1 MGALTADYDG
11 YALVAKAVGTKMAE
25 HLKKGT
31 SGEK

>member
-25 HLKKGT
+25 HLKRT
-31 SGEK
+31 AGEK